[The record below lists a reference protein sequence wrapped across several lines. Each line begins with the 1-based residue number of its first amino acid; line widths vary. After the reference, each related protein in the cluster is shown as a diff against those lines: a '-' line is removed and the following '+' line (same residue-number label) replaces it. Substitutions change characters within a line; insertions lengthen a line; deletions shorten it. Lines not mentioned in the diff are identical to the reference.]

1 MSDTKTSQTQQTPE
15 TVFPFLGIFDE
26 QLKRFDAF
34 QKELA
39 KLEQKNIE
47 QARLMIDESA
57 KLMKETLD
65 YSAKLNQEWRKLAL
79 DSTRRAAAASGVKA

>member
-1 MSDTKTSQTQQTPE
+1 MSDTKTSQAQQTPE
-15 TVFPFLGIFDE
+15 TVFPFLGMFDE

-39 KLEQKNIE
+39 KLEQKNLE
-47 QARLMIDESA
+47 QARAMIDESA

-65 YSAKLNQEWRKLAL
+65 YQAKLSQEWRKLVV
-79 DSTRRAAAASGVKA
+79 DSTRRATQGVKA